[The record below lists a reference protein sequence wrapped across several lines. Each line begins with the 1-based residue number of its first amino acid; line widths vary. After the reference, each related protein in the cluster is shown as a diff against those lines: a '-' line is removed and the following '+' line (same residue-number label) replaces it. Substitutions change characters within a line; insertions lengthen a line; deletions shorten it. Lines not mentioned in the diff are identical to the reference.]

1 MCAGPFKP
9 KMPIGPTAE
18 EKAARE
24 SARRAER
31 QALQEERRTASQL
44 KAEQLEMTQAA
55 LAGRRGRRSLLSGRR
70 GGKGFEISED
80 YKTKTTLGA

>member
-18 EKAARE
+18 QREARE
-24 SARRAER
+24 ASRSAQRK
-31 QALQEERRTASQL
+31 ALQSERITASQL
-44 KAEQLEMTQAA
+44 KAETLEMSTLAA
-55 LAGRRGRRSLLSGRR
+55 LGRRGRRSLLRGRK
-70 GGKGFEISED
+70 GGRGFELQDE